1 MELYLSLFHE
11 SGLKKQELETGLELR
26 HAMEVSRKF
35 RPAKRTYFRQLLEAL
50 DSNPNLLSAVSP
62 RSRIRW
68 GKLICEALSD
78 HFHLGLDTPEPD
90 QRIFF
95 VTLCDRR
102 CCTPD
107 DAKDIDVPGFISLLV
122 DSLRGLSYLGMLEP
136 ASYVN
141 VCDGVRIYDKRLVS
155 WHVHLLVWGASR
167 NKMKTRID
175 RLNDRRILQPIAD
188 GLAAGHQKCI
198 SKGKLASKIGYVL
211 KAPQNGY
218 RLAKI
223 RWVMPDGEIIP
234 KFKQFKDKL
243 RPGERLTLFQLMHDM
258 HLDELAVAGGEGR
271 DILRRVKR
279 RLLRDL
285 PKSHP
290 FVSR

>member
-1 MELYLSLFHE
+1 MELLFMSLFHE
-11 SGLKKQELETGLELR
+11 SGIKEQELETGLELR
-26 HAMEVSRKF
+26 HAMQVSRKF

-78 HFHLGLDTPEPD
+78 HFHLGSDKLEPD

-107 DAKDIDVPGFISLLV
+107 DAKDIDVAGFISLLV
-122 DSLRGLSYLGMLEP
+122 QGLQGLSYLGMLEP
-136 ASYVN
+136 AYYVN
-141 VCDGVRIYDKRLVS
+141 VCDGLRIYGKRMVS
-155 WHVHLLVWGASR
+155 WHVHLLAWGETR
-167 NKMKTRID
+167 EEMKKRIE
-175 RLNDRRILQPIAD
+175 RLNREFLLPIAD

-198 SKGKLASKIGYVL
+198 SKGKLASKIAYIL

-218 RLAKI
+218 RVFKGKRVI
-223 RWVMPDGEIIP
+223 GDGQVISCFIQ
-234 KFKQFKDKL
+234 KKCTL
-243 RPGERLTLFQLMHDM
+243 RPGERLVLFQLMKDM
-258 HLDELAVAGGEGR
+258 RLDELTVAGARGR
-271 DILRRVKR
+271 ISC
-279 RLLRDL
+279 
-285 PKSHP
+285 PG
-290 FVSR
+290 

>member
-1 MELYLSLFHE
+1 
-11 SGLKKQELETGLELR
+11 
-26 HAMEVSRKF
+26 MEVARKF
-35 RPAKRTYFRQLLEAL
+35 GPDQRRCFRQLLETL
-50 DSNPNLLSAVSP
+50 DTDPNFLSAVSP

-68 GKLICEALSD
+68 GKLICQALSD
-78 HFHLGLDTPEPD
+78 HFHLGRNNLEPD

-107 DAKDIDVPGFISLLV
+107 DAKNIDVSEFISLLV
-122 DSLRGLSYLGMLEP
+122 QGLQELSYLGMLEP
-136 ASYVN
+136 AYYVN
-141 VCDGVRIYDKRLVS
+141 VCDGVRIYGKRMVS
-155 WHVHLLVWGASR
+155 WHLHLLAWGASR
-167 NKMKTRID
+167 KKMKARIE
-175 RLNDRRILQPIAD
+175 RLNRKLLPIGD
-188 GLAAGHQKCI
+188 GLAPAHQKCI
-198 SKGKLASKIGYVL
+198 SKGKLASKIGYML

-223 RWVMPDGEIIP
+223 KWVMPNGEIVP

-243 RPGERLTLFQLMHDM
+243 RPGERLTLFRLMKDM
-258 HLDELAVAGGEGR
+258 HLDELTVAGGKGTN
-271 DILRRVKR
+271 ILRQVKR

-290 FVSR
+290 IVSR

>member
-1 MELYLSLFHE
+1 MSLFHE
-11 SGLKKQELETGLELR
+11 SGIKEQERETGLELR
-26 HAMEVSRKF
+26 HAMQVSRKF

-78 HFHLGLDTPEPD
+78 HFHLGSDKLEPD

-122 DSLRGLSYLGMLEP
+122 QGLQGLSYLGMLEP
-136 ASYVN
+136 AYYVN
-141 VCDGVRIYDKRLVS
+141 VCDGLRIYGKRLVS
-155 WHVHLLVWGASR
+155 WHVHLLAWGETR
-167 NKMKTRID
+167 EEMKERIE
-175 RLNDRRILQPIAD
+175 RLNREFLLPIAD
-188 GLAAGHQKCI
+188 GLAPAHQKCI
-198 SKGKLASKIGYVL
+198 SEGKLASKIAYML

-218 RLAKI
+218 RVFKGKRI
-223 RWVMPDGEIIP
+223 IGDGQVISCFIQ
-234 KFKQFKDKL
+234 KKCTL
-243 RPGERLTLFQLMHDM
+243 RPGERLVLFQLMKDM
-258 HLDELAVAGGEGR
+258 RLDELTVAGGEGK

-285 PKSHP
+285 PKSY
-290 FVSR
+290 

>member
-1 MELYLSLFHE
+1 MELFFMSLFHE
-11 SGLKKQELETGLELR
+11 SGIKEQELETGLELR
-26 HAMEVSRKF
+26 HAMQVSRKF

-50 DSNPNLLSAVSP
+50 DSNPDILSAVSP

-78 HFHLGLDTPEPD
+78 HFHLGSDKLEPD

-107 DAKDIDVPGFISLLV
+107 DAKNIDVPGFISLLV
-122 DSLRGLSYLGMLEP
+122 QGLQGLSYLGMLEP
-136 ASYVN
+136 AYYVN
-141 VCDGVRIYDKRLVS
+141 VCDGLRIYGKRMVS
-155 WHVHLLVWGASR
+155 WHVHLLAWGETR
-167 NKMKTRID
+167 EEMKKRIE
-175 RLNDRRILQPIAD
+175 RLNREFLLPIAD

-198 SKGKLASKIGYVL
+198 SKGRLASKIAYML

-223 RWVMPDGEIIP
+223 NWVMPGGEIVP
-234 KFKQFKDKL
+234 KFKQFKSKL
-243 RPGERLTLFQLMHDM
+243 RPGERLTLFQLMKDM
-258 HLDELAVAGGEGR
+258 RLDELAVAGGEGE

-290 FVSR
+290 TISR